1 MAVPTSPP
9 PVSFAS
15 PVFLWYFMPAV
26 LVALWAAPKRWRNGV
41 VAVASLLFYTWGA
54 GEFVLMLL
62 ACVAVNYA
70 AGLLIGEPG
79 QGRPESRRRAL
90 LAAVV
95 VFDLSVL
102 VVWKYGSF
110 GLNQIADVAN
120 AFGADFAAVT
130 AIALPIGIS
139 FFTFHNISYVV
150 DVYRGVRAPQTKPL
164 QFLTYIVMFPQLVA
178 GPIVRYH
185 EIADQLPADR
195 PRDRLEDFAAGFP
208 RFAFGLFKKVVI
220 ADSIAP
226 IADSAFALPG
236 GEVTTAAAWVG
247 TFAFTLQ
254 IYFDFSGYT
263 DMAIGLG
270 RMLGFQL
277 PENFNRPY
285 SAVSITDFWRRWH
298 MSLSRWF
305 RDYLYIPLGGNRGS
319 AASTYRNLIT
329 VFLLVGLWHGASW
342 TFILWGAY
350 HGALLTLERASGWR
364 DGALGPVALRRAIA
378 FVLVTIGWVP
388 FRAADLHQTG
398 VFLQAMFVPDLG
410 GLPASISEA
419 ATNRATLTLVLA
431 AAVVLLP
438 RAWVTGRY
446 LEEARS
452 QVAFGARVAVSAI
465 GAPYAAVLVAAG
477 TFSPFLYY
485 QF

>member
-1 MAVPTSPP
+1 MPSRQAATR
-9 PVSFAS
+9 VSFAS

-26 LVALWAAPKRWRNGV
+26 LVALWLAPKRARNVV
-41 VAVASLLFYTWGA
+41 VAAASLLFYTWGA

-62 ACVAVNYA
+62 ACVAVNFA
-70 AGLLIGEPG
+70 AGRLIGEPG
-79 QGRPESRRRAL
+79 QGRPQHQRRLL

-110 GLNQIADVAN
+110 GLNQVADVAN
-120 AFGADFAAVT
+120 AFGADFGAVA

-185 EIADQLPADR
+185 EIADQLPADQ
-195 PRDRLEDFAAGFP
+195 PRDRMEDFAAGFP
-208 RFAFGLFKKVVI
+208 RFALGLFKKVVI

-226 IADSAFALPG
+226 IADSAFALPDG
-236 GEVTTAAAWVG
+236 GVTTTAAWLG

-254 IYFDFSGYT
+254 IYFDFSGYS

-270 RMLGFQL
+270 KMLGFRL

-350 HGALLTLERASGWR
+350 HGSLLIIERATGWR
-364 DGALGPVALRRAIA
+364 DDARGSAALRRAVA
-378 FVLVTIGWVP
+378 FLLVMIGWVP
-388 FRAADLHQTG
+388 FRAADLHQAG
-398 VFLQAMFVPDLG
+398 VFLEAMFIPDMS
-410 GLPASISEA
+410 GLPASMSEA

-431 AAVVLLP
+431 ATVVLLP

-446 LEEARS
+446 LEAARS
-452 QVAFGARVAVSAI
+452 RVAVGARVAVSAI
-465 GAPYAAVLVAAG
+465 GAPYAAILVAAG

>member
-1 MAVPTSPP
+1 
-9 PVSFAS
+9 VSFAS

-26 LVALWAAPKRWRNGV
+26 LVALWIAPRRARNLV
-41 VAVASLLFYTWGA
+41 VSIASLLFYAWGA

-62 ACVAVNYA
+62 ACVAVNYT
-70 AGLLIGEPG
+70 AGRLIGEPG
-79 QGRPESRRRAL
+79 EANPQRRRQL
-90 LAAVV
+90 ILAAAI

-120 AFGADFAAVT
+120 AFGADLGAVA

-150 DVYRGVRAPQTKPL
+150 DVYRGVRAPQKQPL

-195 PRDRLEDFAAGFP
+195 PRDRVQDFADGFP
-208 RFAFGLFKKVVI
+208 RFALGLFKKVVI

-236 GEVTTAAAWVG
+236 GELTTTAAWVG
-247 TFAFTLQ
+247 ALAFTLQ
-254 IYFDFSGYT
+254 IYFDFSGYS

-270 RMLGFQL
+270 KMIGFRL

-285 SAVSITDFWRRWH
+285 SSVSITDFWRRWH

-305 RDYLYIPLGGNRGS
+305 RDYLYIPLGGNRGT
-319 AASTYRNLIT
+319 AAQTYLNLIT

-342 TFILWGAY
+342 TFIVWGAY
-350 HGALLTLERASGWR
+350 HGTLLVIERATGWR
-364 DGALGPVALRRAIA
+364 NIPDDRMQPLRRAVA
-378 FVLVTIGWVP
+378 FLLVVIGWVP
-388 FRAADLHQTG
+388 FRSADLSQAG
-398 VFLQAMFVPDLG
+398 DFLKAMFSFDFGPMPDEIAL
-410 GLPASISEA
+410 A
-419 ATNRATLTLVLA
+419 ATNQATVMMILA
-431 AAVVLLP
+431 ALVVLVP
-438 RAWVTGRY
+438 RDWVTGRW
-446 LEEARS
+446 LDEARS
-452 QVAFGARVAVSAI
+452 RLATGMRFAVSGVA
-465 GAPYAAVLVAAG
+465 APYAALLVAAG

>member
-1 MAVPTSPP
+1 MLWSLAIAQPLFDVLADSPDFFVARGNTRADILVFAFGLTLIPPTILFGIELLFLRSARIRRVVHVVLIGALCAALALQVMEGAVTTSTALLFVIAVLLGALGSGSADPQRPDVASAPP
-9 PVSFAS
+9 RPRGVPSRQAATRVSFAS

-26 LVALWAAPKRWRNGV
+26 LVALWLAPKRARNVV
-41 VAVASLLFYTWGA
+41 VAAASLLFYTWGA

-62 ACVAVNYA
+62 ACVAVNFA
-70 AGLLIGEPG
+70 AGRLIGEPG
-79 QGRPESRRRAL
+79 QGRPQHQRRLL

-110 GLNQIADVAN
+110 GLNQVADVAN
-120 AFGADFAAVT
+120 AFGADFGAVA

-185 EIADQLPADR
+185 EIADQLPADQ
-195 PRDRLEDFAAGFP
+195 PRDRMEDFAAGFP
-208 RFAFGLFKKVVI
+208 RFALGLFKKVVI

-226 IADSAFALPG
+226 IADSAFALPDG
-236 GEVTTAAAWVG
+236 GVTTTAAWLG

-254 IYFDFSGYT
+254 IYFDFSGYS

-270 RMLGFQL
+270 KMLGFRL

-305 RDYLYIPLGGNRGS
+305 RDYLYIPLGRQPRLRGEHLPQPDHRLP
-319 AASTYRNLIT
+319 A
-329 VFLLVGLWHGASW
+329 
-342 TFILWGAY
+342 
-350 HGALLTLERASGWR
+350 
-364 DGALGPVALRRAIA
+364 RRA
-378 FVLVTIGWVP
+378 
-388 FRAADLHQTG
+388 
-398 VFLQAMFVPDLG
+398 
-410 GLPASISEA
+410 
-419 ATNRATLTLVLA
+419 LA
-431 AAVVLLP
+431 RGRMDVHPVGRLP
-438 RAWVTGRY
+438 RR
-446 LEEARS
+446 
-452 QVAFGARVAVSAI
+452 
-465 GAPYAAVLVAAG
+465 PC
-477 TFSPFLYY
+477 
-485 QF
+485 